1 MFYCHFWD
9 LICSTLGTS
18 RTGRSRIYIFSSDTV
33 FFFFYEYETNLFM
46 ISDSNGTYLC
56 IYIYLK
62 NSFKN
67 FEPKTSLL
75 PPFCPSLLFLLSR
88 SSFQQTRKFIKLQ
101 MEGLSV
107 ADANLVMYLHPSKSR
122 NVSQS
127 ILRELGSLLFK
138 FNETFDGVLLAYD
151 VNILDKQAKILSGVH
166 PYFGLRLKANLLL
179 FSPKPDML
187 LEGKVVKLSQESIH
201 VIVLGFSSAI
211 ITAENIRGEFK
222 YLTKD
227 KEELFASKS
236 HKRHVIK
243 VGTMIRFLVKSFD
256 EEILHIIGSLI
267 SAHTGSIRW
276 LDRHLEED
284 SEFDRSSM
292 KSRDREWL
300 GDRTV
305 DEGATPM
312 SYDNHIKMSKKRRI
326 TE

>member
-1 MFYCHFWD
+1 
-9 LICSTLGTS
+9 
-18 RTGRSRIYIFSSDTV
+18 
-33 FFFFYEYETNLFM
+33 
-46 ISDSNGTYLC
+46 
-56 IYIYLK
+56 
-62 NSFKN
+62 
-67 FEPKTSLL
+67 
-75 PPFCPSLLFLLSR
+75 
-88 SSFQQTRKFIKLQ
+88 

-138 FNETFDGVLLAYD
+138 LVLLLLLSLKFNFSYNSKHLLPENLTSDDEANDIVALFKQMEQFNETFDGVLLAYD

-222 YLTKD
+222 YRTKD
-227 KEELFASKS
+227 TEELFASKS

-300 GDRTV
+300 GDKTV

>member
-1 MFYCHFWD
+1 
-9 LICSTLGTS
+9 
-18 RTGRSRIYIFSSDTV
+18 
-33 FFFFYEYETNLFM
+33 
-46 ISDSNGTYLC
+46 
-56 IYIYLK
+56 
-62 NSFKN
+62 
-67 FEPKTSLL
+67 
-75 PPFCPSLLFLLSR
+75 
-88 SSFQQTRKFIKLQ
+88 

-222 YLTKD
+222 YRTKD
-227 KEELFASKS
+227 TEELFASKS

-300 GDRTV
+300 GDKTV